1 MMPKMRCTF
10 RNAGQRI
17 AANLSAITLL
27 ALAGCGGGGESASN
41 PSPSPPGGGN
51 NTPPTIGGQAAE
63 TVVAGQAYTFTPVAT
78 DPNGDPL
85 TFSIRNLPSWATF
98 SASNGRLSGTP
109 NGTHAGNYV
118 DIRIDVSDGHTTVS
132 LAPFSIRVRP
142 VAIGNAMLSWMPPTQ
157 RADGSPLGNLAGFR
171 IYYGDAP
178 FTYTE
183 MVSLSNAGL
192 TSFLVENLPAGTWY
206 FSVTA
211 VDAAGVESLLSDSAS
226 KTIS

>member
-1 MMPKMRCTF
+1 MMPTIRFTF
-10 RNAGQRI
+10 RKAGQRI

-27 ALAGCGGGGESASN
+27 ALAGCGGGGGSASN
-41 PSPSPPGGGN
+41 PPPAPGGGSN
-51 NTPPTIGGQAAE
+51 SPPSISGQAADS
-63 TVVAGQAYTFTPVAT
+63 VIAGQAYAFTPAVT

-85 TFSIRNLPSWATF
+85 TFTIQNRPSWASF
-98 SASNGRLSGTP
+98 SASTGRLSGTP
-109 NGTHAGNYV
+109 SGTQAGTYAN
-118 DIRIDVSDGHTTVS
+118 ITIDVSDGHTTVS
-132 LAPFSIRVRP
+132 LAPFSIRVRT

-157 RADGSPLGNLAGFR
+157 RIDGSPLAVLAGFR

-183 MVSLSNAGL
+183 MISLTNGGL
-192 TSFLVENLPAGTWY
+192 TSFLVENLPEGTWY